1 MIQWL
6 IVIATQRADMNIL
19 VIAASAPAGSYSATL
34 AERYLAGVQ
43 AGGRARVVWADLDA
57 ESFDP
62 RMTAADLA
70 FYRGNGN
77 LPGDVRREQLRVE
90 AADLIVLAFPV
101 YWWSM
106 PALVKGW
113 IDRVFT
119 KGWAFGVGDGQPGR
133 LAGKRVRL
141 IATGGAGAQAYDGRG
156 YRAAIAT
163 QIEHG
168 VFHYSGVSDVRTH
181 LFLDVESGDDEARV
195 RGLSDAHALGLSYA
209 APGSRAAR

>member
-1 MIQWL
+1 
-6 IVIATQRADMNIL
+6 MNIL
-19 VIAASAPAGSYSATL
+19 VIAASAPAGSYSAAL
-34 AERYLAGVQ
+34 AERYVAGAN
-43 AGGRARVVWADLDA
+43 AGGQARVVWADLDA

-70 FYRGNGN
+70 FYRGQGA

-90 AADLIVLAFPV
+90 AADLIVLAFPI

-119 KGWAFGVGDGQPGR
+119 KGWAFGGGQPAR
-133 LAGKRVRL
+133 LAGKRLRL
-141 IATGGAGAQAYDGRG
+141 LATGGAGAQAYDGHG
-156 YRAAIAT
+156 YRAAIST

-181 LFLDVESGDDEARV
+181 LFLDAESGDEDARL
-195 RGLSDAHALGLSYA
+195 RSLSDAHAFGLSLA
-209 APGSRAAR
+209 ASGAADSAAR

>member
-1 MIQWL
+1 
-6 IVIATQRADMNIL
+6 MNIL
-19 VIAASAPAGSYSATL
+19 VIAAGTPAGSYSASL
-34 AERYLAGVQ
+34 AERYVAGAT

-57 ESFDP
+57 ECFDP

-70 FYRGNGN
+70 FYRGKGA

-119 KGWAFGVGDGQPGR
+119 KGWAFGAAGGQAGR
-133 LAGKRVRL
+133 LAGKRMRL
-141 IATGGAGAQAYDGRG
+141 IATGGAGEQAYDGHG

-181 LFLDVESGDDEARV
+181 LFLDVESGDEAARV
-195 RGLSDAHALGLSYA
+195 RGLSDAHALGLSFTV
-209 APGSRAAR
+209 PGSQPAR